1 MLNFKSLR
9 TEWVTLLASLYL
21 LIGFNMFLW
30 EHLQAAVP
38 AGLSGLW
45 LSLAFAV
52 LMLFAFNLI
61 LTLLAFRYVLK
72 PVLIVLFMSGA
83 GVAYF
88 MNQYGVLIDAAMFRN
103 MAETNVAEVRD
114 LMSFKF
120 AGYILLLGV
129 LPSVLL
135 WKAQIAYRPWH
146 RELLGK
152 LLVSGACVVTI
163 GSVALVNYQG
173 CRRCFA
179 ITMNCA

>member
-21 LIGFNMFLW
+21 LIGLNMFLW
-30 EHLQAAVP
+30 GHLQEVVP

-61 LTLLAFRYVLK
+61 LTLFAFRYVLK

-88 MNQYGVLIDAAMFRN
+88 MNQYGVLIDAGMFRN
-103 MAETNVAEVRD
+103 IAETNVAEVRD
-114 LMSFKF
+114 LLSLKF
-120 AGYILLLGV
+120 ALYILGLGV

-135 WKAQIAYRPWH
+135 WKAPIAYRPWH
-146 RELLGK
+146 R
-152 LLVSGACVVTI
+152 
-163 GSVALVNYQG
+163 
-173 CRRCFA
+173 
-179 ITMNCA
+179 